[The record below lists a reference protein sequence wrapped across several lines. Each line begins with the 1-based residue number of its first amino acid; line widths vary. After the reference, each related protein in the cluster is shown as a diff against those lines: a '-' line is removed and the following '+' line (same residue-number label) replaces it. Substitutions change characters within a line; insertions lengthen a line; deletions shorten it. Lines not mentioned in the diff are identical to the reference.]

1 MTDLHL
7 SFERMRKYR
16 LRMNPLKCAFGVSVK
31 KFLGFMVHEQ
41 GIQIDPKKMESIEK
55 LGEPMCKRDVQKL
68 LGKVNYLKRFIFNL
82 ACRVESFLPL
92 IRLEH

>member
-7 SFERMRKYR
+7 SFERMRKYG

-41 GIQIDPKKMESIEK
+41 GIQIDPRKMESIEK
-55 LGEPMCKRDVQKL
+55 LGEPTCKNCWEKL
-68 LGKVNYLKRFIFNL
+68 IT
-82 ACRVESFLPL
+82 
-92 IRLEH
+92 

>member
-1 MTDLHL
+1 
-7 SFERMRKYR
+7 
-16 LRMNPLKCAFGVSVK
+16 
-31 KFLGFMVHEQ
+31 
-41 GIQIDPKKMESIEK
+41 
-55 LGEPMCKRDVQKL
+55 VQKL